1 MISLL
6 SKYCPS
12 TEADLSPTCSMN
24 LFPTFPVSIN
34 LSLLFISAAHLM
46 YAVISQ
52 GALGNVV
59 EDTEWHADEIILSS
73 EARLSQLKTLKHG

>member
-1 MISLL
+1 
-6 SKYCPS
+6 
-12 TEADLSPTCSMN
+12 MN

-34 LSLLFISAAHLM
+34 LSLLFISAAHLV

-52 GALGNVV
+52 GALGNV
-59 EDTEWHADEIILSS
+59 EDTERHADEIILTS

>member
-1 MISLL
+1 MSLL

-12 TEADLSPTCSMN
+12 TEADLSPSCSMN

-34 LSLLFISAAHLM
+34 LSLLLISAAHLV

-52 GALGNVV
+52 GALGNV
-59 EDTEWHADEIILSS
+59 EDTEWHADEIILRS

>member
-1 MISLL
+1 MYLL

-12 TEADLSPTCSMN
+12 TEADLSPSCSMN

-34 LSLLFISAAHLM
+34 LSLLLISAAHLV

-52 GALGNVV
+52 GALGNV
-59 EDTEWHADEIILSS
+59 EDTEWHADEIILRS